1 MCSNVHYICSEQL
14 STKMKNKLTDRQNEI
29 LLFIQQFTQESGFPP
44 TLREIGKH
52 FQISSTFGVKRHLE
66 ALVKKGYINI
76 ESNASRGISMVK
88 RTDEDFSDRYL
99 NEESVFV
106 KIPVIGRVAA
116 GLPIT
121 AIENMEGSLVVDP
134 TFLKRAEDAFAL
146 RVKGDSM
153 INAGINDGDL
163 VIVSPGEQ
171 SRNGDIVVAM
181 LNDEATVKRFEL
193 SDKKITLIAENNA
206 YLPIEIKHEDDFKLI
221 GKVKGVVRWLN

>member
-1 MCSNVHYICSEQL
+1 
-14 STKMKNKLTDRQNEI
+14 MKNKLTGRQEEI
-29 LLFIQQFTQESGFPP
+29 LIFIQQFTAENGYPP

-66 ALVKKGYINI
+66 ALVKKGHINI
-76 ESNASRGISMVK
+76 ESNASRGISMIK
-88 RTDEDFSDRYL
+88 KNQEEFPETSF
-99 NEESVFV
+99 NEESMFL
-106 KIPVIGRVAA
+106 KIPVVGRVAA

-134 TFLKRAEDAFAL
+134 TFLKKAEDAFAL
-146 RVKGDSM
+146 RIRGDSM

-163 VIVSPGEQ
+163 VIVSPNEEA
-171 SRNGDIVVAM
+171 RNGDIIVAM

-193 SDKKITLIAENNA
+193 IDKKIKLIAENSA
-206 YLPIEIKHEDDFKLI
+206 YSPIEIKSEDNFNLV

>member
-1 MCSNVHYICSEQL
+1 
-14 STKMKNKLTDRQNEI
+14 MKKKLTDRQEDI
-29 LLFIQQFTQESGFPP
+29 LIFIKQFTQENGYPP

-52 FQISSTFGVKRHLE
+52 FQISSTFGVKRHLD
-66 ALVKKGYINI
+66 ALVKKGHINI
-76 ESNASRGISMVK
+76 ESNASRGISMIRK
-88 RTDEDFSDRYL
+88 NQDEFSETSF
-99 NEESVFV
+99 NEERVFL

-134 TFLKRAEDAFAL
+134 AFLKRAQDAFAL

-153 INAGINDGDL
+153 INIGINDGDL
-163 VIVSPGEQ
+163 VIVSPNEQ
-171 SRNGDIVVAM
+171 TRNGDIVVAM

-193 SDKKITLIAENNA
+193 IDKKIKLIAENNA
-206 YLPIEIKHEDDFKLI
+206 YSPIEIKREDDFKLI

>member
-1 MCSNVHYICSEQL
+1 
-14 STKMKNKLTDRQNEI
+14 MKDKLTDRQNEI
-29 LLFIQQFTQESGFPP
+29 LIFIQQFTQESGFPP

-76 ESNASRGISMVK
+76 ESNASRGISLVRK
-88 RTDEDFSDRYL
+88 THDDFSDRSFSD
-99 NEESVFV
+99 ESVFA
-106 KIPVIGRVAA
+106 KIPIVGRVAA

-121 AIENMEGSLVVDP
+121 AIENLEGSLIVDP
-134 TFLKRAEDAFAL
+134 TFLKKAEDAFAL

-163 VIVSPGEQ
+163 VIVSPNEQ

-193 SDKKITLIAENNA
+193 SGKKITLIAENDA
-206 YLPIEIKHEDDFKLI
+206 YLPIQIKNDDEFRLI

>member
-1 MCSNVHYICSEQL
+1 
-14 STKMKNKLTDRQNEI
+14 MKNKLTERQEDI
-29 LLFIQQFTQESGFPP
+29 LIFIQQFTQENGYPP

-66 ALVKKGYINI
+66 ALVKKGHINI
-76 ESNASRGISMVK
+76 ESNASRGISMIK
-88 RTDEDFSDRYL
+88 KNQDEFPEISFSG
-99 NEESVFV
+99 EGVFF

-134 TFLKRAEDAFAL
+134 AFLKRAEDAFAL

-153 INAGINDGDL
+153 INIGINDGDL
-163 VIVSPGEQ
+163 VIVSPNEQ
-171 SRNGDIVVAM
+171 TRNGDIVVAM
-181 LNDEATVKRFEL
+181 LNDEATVKRFEVVN
-193 SDKKITLIAENNA
+193 KKIKLFAENSA
-206 YLPIEIKHEDDFKLI
+206 YLPIEIKSEDDFNLI